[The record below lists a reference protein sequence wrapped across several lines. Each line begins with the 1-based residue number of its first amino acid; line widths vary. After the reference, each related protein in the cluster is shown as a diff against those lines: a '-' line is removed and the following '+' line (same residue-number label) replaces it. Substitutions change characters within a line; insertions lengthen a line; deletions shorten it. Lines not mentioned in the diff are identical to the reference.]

1 MDRGVRRTGGDEP
14 ARMPEVDSARGKP
27 DNRAQRTPGQSARRV
42 MREWHPSL
50 EATCRTHGTERRE
63 SSTRSGAHRV
73 ETQQGDLRPDRV
85 TLITRRIETKR
96 AGASLKVRENDV
108 RMALAGEDSLHTR
121 CMALSLR
128 EIDEDELRAWIAQG
142 LITGEELRRCRAL
155 NPRKR

>member
-1 MDRGVRRTGGDEP
+1 MPNTWDRE
-14 ARMPEVDSARGKP
+14 ARIVHAKR
-27 DNRAQRTPGQSARRV
+27 
-42 MREWHPSL
+42 
-50 EATCRTHGTERRE
+50 
-63 SSTRSGAHRV
+63 AHRV

-96 AGASLKVRENDV
+96 AGANLKVRENDV

-142 LITGEELRRCRAL
+142 LITGEELRRCQAL